1 MGTDNRP
8 LSLAMRTFT
17 NVISLAAWRQR
28 SVWSWGRRTER
39 QAVKTRTDSFQEL
52 CGEQKGCWDEL
63 QGAIEER
70 KSLGR
75 CLKDKHPVYA
85 DDREQVGIQKG
96 DD

>member
-1 MGTDNRP
+1 M
-8 LSLAMRTFT
+8 
-17 NVISLAAWRQR
+17 
-28 SVWSWGRRTER
+28 
-39 QAVKTRTDSFQEL
+39 KTRTDSFQEL

>member
-39 QAVKTRTDSFQEL
+39 QAVRQGQTLSRSFEVNKRGVGMSYKEL
-52 CGEQKGCWDEL
+52 
-63 QGAIEER
+63 
-70 KSLGR
+70 
-75 CLKDKHPVYA
+75 
-85 DDREQVGIQKG
+85 
-96 DD
+96 